1 MMKIQYHIFSITG
14 KLSVT
19 TYLPGVSMSL
29 AHQIADPKPLGPWH
43 SKTRVR
49 APNNTS
55 QKDSSLIEISNF
67 QQKNVLN
74 SRWDEQNVGSSS
86 DE

>member
-1 MMKIQYHIFSITG
+1 MFSTTG

-49 APNNTS
+49 APNTTS
-55 QKDSSLIEISNF
+55 QRDSSLIEIPTPSKRMF
-67 QQKNVLN
+67 STL
-74 SRWDEQNVGSSS
+74 VGMSKR
-86 DE
+86 